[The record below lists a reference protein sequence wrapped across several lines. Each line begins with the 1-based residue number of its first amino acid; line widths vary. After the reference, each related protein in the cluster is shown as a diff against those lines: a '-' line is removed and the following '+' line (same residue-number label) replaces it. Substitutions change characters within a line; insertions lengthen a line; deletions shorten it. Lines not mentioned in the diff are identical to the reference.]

1 MIHVE
6 NVIVTPSALPLTVG
20 SRFLGAYAEVSP
32 HDADCPCVT
41 WTSSNEAV
49 ATVHPETGYIYAIS
63 AGKAVITACACENNG
78 AHYNMTVTVTQPVE
92 GTTLVRR
99 LRMNKSSFT
108 VLKGDTATLSYT
120 YLPENATNTSVRWYS
135 SNRRIVSVSQEGAI
149 TARKFGKARIMAV
162 AQDGSGAS
170 AYCDVTVTSNY
181 YHIINKAT
189 GKVVNIYGSNIT
201 ELTERKNVTL
211 YTPTGSNEQIW
222 RIDTISQQEDCY
234 VKSYVNEAFGFN
246 VDLRQSNKY
255 NCDVFPT
262 TGNETDAAV
271 HFIPKANGHYLMAL
285 ANYAGYYLTAT
296 GTADGSDIRWQG
308 AKNDDSQLW
317 LLEPVEVEKDE
328 PDIEEDAEYFLISHA
343 GNGDAL
349 HADGYID
356 CMLNEKTDVIL
367 KSISYMNRQKWLIKG
382 NEKK

>member
-6 NVIVTPSALPLTVG
+6 NIIVTPSALPLTVG

-63 AGKAVITACACENNG
+63 TGKAVITACACENNG
-78 AHYNMTVTVTQPVE
+78 AHSTMTVTVTQPVE

-99 LRMNKSSFT
+99 LRMNTSSLT
-108 VLKGDTATLSYT
+108 VLKGETATLSYT

-135 SNRRIVSVSQEGAI
+135 SNRRIVSVNQEGTV
-149 TARKFGKARIMAV
+149 TARGFGKARIMAV

-246 VDLRQSNKY
+246 VDRRQSNNY
-255 NCDVFPT
+255 NCDVLPIS
-262 TGNETDAAV
+262 GNETDAAV
-271 HFIPKANGHYLMAL
+271 HFIPEANGHYLIAL

-296 GTADGSDIRWQG
+296 GTSDGSDIRWQG
-308 AKNDDSQLW
+308 AKNNDSQLW
-317 LLEPVEVEKDE
+317 FLESVEVEKDE
-328 PDIEEDAEYFLISHA
+328 SDIEEGAEYFLISQA
-343 GNGDAL
+343 GKGQAL
-349 HADGYID
+349 KVTTSAIIEIND
-356 CMLNEKTDVIL
+356 LN
-367 KSISYMNRQKWLIKG
+367 S
-382 NEKK
+382 EKK